1 MAFSFFHQQKPRE
14 FTYIPRY
21 YNPENEKDENGN
33 ERSEEEKRAKRLEN
47 AWDVRRSHRPR
58 RAPQLSIALVCVGV
72 VMLVVFINSKAFVR
86 LFEIFGQQTTPTETV
101 SPEKADY
108 FVKVDST
115 GTRDTIYNEG
125 IGGMFAHRI
134 DSLALMGFTNYW
146 GSSDAMKKAL
156 GDEYEIV
163 KMRMDQMNEEYERE
177 FGTHE

>member
-21 YNPENEKDENGN
+21 YSPENEKDENG
-33 ERSEEEKRAKRLEN
+33 SELSEQEKRAKRLES
-47 AWDVRRSHRPR
+47 AWDARRSHRPR

-86 LFEIFGQQTTPTETV
+86 LFEVFGQQQTPTETV
-101 SPEKADY
+101 SPEQAD
-108 FVKVDST
+108 FIVKVDST
-115 GTRDTIYNEG
+115 GHRDTIYNEG
-125 IGGMFAHRI
+125 IGGMFSNRI
-134 DSLALMGFTNYW
+134 DSLAIMGFTNYW
-146 GSSDAMKKAL
+146 KNTEEMKKAL

-177 FGTHE
+177 NGTTE